1 MKIINKKIILIYVR
15 TNVANFD
22 KYMDNILAGQGKIAL
37 IGVFNATH
45 VAWSNPN
52 NNTRGR
58 SLMNYDVRNNL
69 EVVAPAE
76 HTKIS
81 NVPEYT
87 DSTIDIAQIKNMN
100 INVETINDLI
110 SDQLPVN
117 EKIRSLNAIL
127 IPNRKF
133 WEFQS
138 KLQDRVRINRDLD
151 TKQKI
156 DEAIVE
162 ITENI
167 QRTTEKCI
175 PKLEMRNNNLP

>member
-1 MKIINKKIILIYVR
+1 
-15 TNVANFD
+15 
-22 KYMDNILAGQGKIAL
+22 
-37 IGVFNATH
+37 
-45 VAWSNPN
+45 
-52 NNTRGR
+52 
-58 SLMNYDVRNNL
+58 
-69 EVVAPAE
+69 
-76 HTKIS
+76 
-81 NVPEYT
+81 
-87 DSTIDIAQIKNMN
+87 MN

-117 EKIRSLNAIL
+117 VKIRSLNAIL